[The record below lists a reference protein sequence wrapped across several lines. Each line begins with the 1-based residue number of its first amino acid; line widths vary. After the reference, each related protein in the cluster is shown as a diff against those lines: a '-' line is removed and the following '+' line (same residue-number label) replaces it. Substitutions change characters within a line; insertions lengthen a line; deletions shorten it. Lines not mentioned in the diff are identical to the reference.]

1 METQNK
7 HLDDI
12 IAIRRMMEKSSK
24 FLSLSGLS
32 GIFAG
37 ICALI
42 GAFVAYF
49 FILDNGSIKYNEY
62 LNSLSETS
70 TNSLRLKLFFDA
82 ILVLFFA
89 LGGALYFSIRKAKKN
104 NQKIWNKTSK
114 QLILQLFIPLL
125 TGGIFSLILI
135 WHHNIQ
141 LVASTTLIFYGLAL
155 VNAGKYTL
163 NEIHYLGICEI
174 ILGLLSGVFL
184 NYGILFWSLGFGVL
198 HIVYGYVMY
207 MKYER

>member
-1 METQNK
+1 M
-7 HLDDI
+7 
-12 IAIRRMMEKSSK
+12 
-24 FLSLSGLS
+24 
-32 GIFAG
+32 
-37 ICALI
+37 
-42 GAFVAYF
+42 
-49 FILDNGSIKYNEY
+49 
-62 LNSLSETS
+62 
-70 TNSLRLKLFFDA
+70 KLFFDA